1 MEHAGTTGYTHCG
14 GKQPLFQSN
23 SDHKPS
29 SPALNGYSAGKRT
42 VTPMDTEL
50 MAVAAD
56 AAADNSSE
64 NLGSTY
70 FCSLKKTKLRGHGP
84 GSTTIDLFKITV

>member
-1 MEHAGTTGYTHCG
+1 M
-14 GKQPLFQSN
+14 
-23 SDHKPS
+23 
-29 SPALNGYSAGKRT
+29 NGYSAGKRT

-70 FCSLKKTKLRGHGP
+70 FCSLKKTIEKF
-84 GSTTIDLFKITV
+84 IDRAQELENRIHELEIPEESVAKKQKCLPNSL